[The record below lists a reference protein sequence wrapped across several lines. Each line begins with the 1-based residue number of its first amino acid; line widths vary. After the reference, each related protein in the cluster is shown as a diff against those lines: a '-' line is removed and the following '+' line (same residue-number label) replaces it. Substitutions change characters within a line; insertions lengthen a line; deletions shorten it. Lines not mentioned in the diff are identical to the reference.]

1 MNYRHAYHAGNF
13 GDVLKHVVLTLCLS
27 HLKRKETPFR
37 VIDTHAGCGLYRLD
51 HGAAEKTGEWRAGIG
66 RITGPDAEPLPGAVE
81 DLLIPYLETIKAVNE
96 PGRLTVYPGSPILA
110 QYALRPG
117 DALIANE
124 LHPDDNAALKRALGG
139 DRKCKV
145 TDIDAYTALKASLP
159 PKERRGLVLIDPPF
173 EEAGEL
179 IRMTEALNEGLVRFA
194 TGVYLLWY
202 PIKDEK
208 VTNRFGRKI
217 AEVVAERGLEPAL
230 RVELLLRPLRNPLL
244 LNGAGLV
251 VVNAPYLLQEQLE
264 TVLPVLAQRLGDD
277 RKGWHRID
285 VISAAKAVPSPLAAR
300 TDGRRSRGQDD

>member
-13 GDVLKHVVLTLCLS
+13 GDVLKHVVLSLCLA

-37 VIDTHAGCGLYRLD
+37 VIDTHAGSGLYRLD
-51 HGAAEKTGEWRAGIG
+51 LGAAEKTGEWRAGIG
-66 RITGPDAEPLPGAVE
+66 RIAGPDADALPVAVQG
-81 DLLIPYLETIKAVNE
+81 LLVPYFETIKALNE
-96 PGRLTVYPGSPILA
+96 PDTLTVYPGSPIVA

-117 DALIANE
+117 DALAANE

-145 TDIDAYTALKASLP
+145 TAIDAYTALKASLP

-179 IRMTEALNEGLVRFA
+179 IRMTDALRDGLARFA
-194 TGVYLLWY
+194 TGIYLLWY

-208 VTNRFGRKI
+208 QTNRFCRKV

-251 VVNAPYLLQEQLE
+251 VVNAPYLLREHLE
-264 TVLPVLAQRLGDD
+264 TILPALAQRLGEE

-285 VISAAKAVPSPLAAR
+285 ALSATKPKALPFEAR
-300 TDGRRSRGQDD
+300 SDGRRQRKLDD